1 MVLLSVAV
9 TVVVDHTFSCRCL
22 FVLLLLLLFVSCYK
36 VDRVI
41 VL

>member
-1 MVLLSVAV
+1 V

-22 FVLLLLLLFVSCYK
+22 FVLLLLFVSCYK